1 MYRPHA
7 VIHSSDGGHL
17 GCFHCISNHFQ
28 AFLQRLEKL
37 YISQEKRKEKKRKEK
52 RKKANGNR
60 HGLEKCAWSYFKFE
74 KQIPVFKKSQTFVFV
89 FPSSLK
95 RCY

>member
-52 RKKANGNR
+52 KRITGDIFKTVLTDPKN
-60 HGLEKCAWSYFKFE
+60 YF
-74 KQIPVFKKSQTFVFV
+74 ISPLLT
-89 FPSSLK
+89 
-95 RCY
+95 C

>member
-1 MYRPHA
+1 MFPLHFKPF
-7 VIHSSDGGHL
+7 SSLPSKVRETLH
-17 GCFHCISNHFQ
+17 Q
-28 AFLQRLEKL
+28 P
-37 YISQEKRKEKKRKEK
+37 RKKKRKEK

-74 KQIPVFKKSQTFVFV
+74 KQIPVFKKSQIFVFV